1 MRPDELSRTGGSRPR
16 GRGET
21 VATRYDEAFEQR
33 INALKS
39 ENRYRHFIELER
51 IAGRHPVAVW
61 HGPYGP
67 TDVTVWCSNDYL
79 GMGQSEKVRS
89 AMADAALGQAA
100 GAGGTRNISGTS
112 HALVSLENELADL
125 HDKERALLF
134 TSGYVANETSLST
147 IAKLLKDCKI
157 FSDSLN
163 HASMIEGIRQSGA
176 EKVIFRHNDLDHL
189 ESLLQAEPLERHKLI
204 AFESVYS
211 MDGDTGL
218 VNEICDLA
226 RKYNAITYLDEVH
239 AVGMYGDQGGGIAQ
253 RDGIADKVDIIQG
266 TLGKA
271 FGVMGGYIA
280 SSQMLCDAV
289 RSYGSGFIFTTALS
303 PPLASAA
310 LTSVRHLR
318 QSSVERQMQ
327 QAHAALLKDL
337 LVAEGFEVLPGRTHI
352 VPLMVRDPGL
362 CFAISMRL
370 LEKHHEYIQPINYP
384 TVPKGAERLR
394 ITPGPLHDEAM
405 IRGLVEALK
414 ESFNYC
420 QSHKVVR
427 TA

>member
-1 MRPDELSRTGGSRPR
+1 
-16 GRGET
+16 
-21 VATRYDEAFEQR
+21 
-33 INALKS
+33 
-39 ENRYRHFIELER
+39 
-51 IAGRHPVAVW
+51 
-61 HGPYGP
+61 
-67 TDVTVWCSNDYL
+67 
-79 GMGQSEKVRS
+79 
-89 AMADAALGQAA
+89 
-100 GAGGTRNISGTS
+100 
-112 HALVSLENELADL
+112 
-125 HDKERALLF
+125 
-134 TSGYVANETSLST
+134 
-147 IAKLLKDCKI
+147 
-157 FSDSLN
+157 
-163 HASMIEGIRQSGA
+163 
-176 EKVIFRHNDLDHL
+176 
-189 ESLLQAEPLERHKLI
+189 
-204 AFESVYS
+204 
-211 MDGDTGL
+211 
-218 VNEICDLA
+218 
-226 RKYNAITYLDEVH
+226 
-239 AVGMYGDQGGGIAQ
+239 MYGDQGGGIAQ

-420 QSHKVVR
+420 QSHKAVR